1 MGGKEWEESEL
12 SKARNGSVMYVFV
25 KVSNMETLNL
35 TGLVFSLCVPVNL
48 HPNTSTVGGCFGLPH
63 CQI

>member
-1 MGGKEWEESEL
+1 MGGKQWEAAEL
-12 SKARNGSVMYVFV
+12 SKARNGSVMYVLA
-25 KVSNMETLNL
+25 KVSNMENLDL

-48 HPNTSTVGGCFGLPH
+48 HPNTSTVGGWFGLPH